1 MQIFKAAVTCVTTC
15 LSDVT
20 NHDYYLFIITKKG
33 IIIVTFAEPHM
44 YVIVF
49 ESHVIVIVIDQ
60 RILN

>member
-20 NHDYYLFIITKKG
+20 NYDYYYKKG

-44 YVIVF
+44 CVIVF